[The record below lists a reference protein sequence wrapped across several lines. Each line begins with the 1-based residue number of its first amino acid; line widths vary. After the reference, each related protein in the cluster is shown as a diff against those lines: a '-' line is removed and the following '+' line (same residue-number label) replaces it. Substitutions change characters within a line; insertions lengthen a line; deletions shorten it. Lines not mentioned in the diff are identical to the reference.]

1 MLRGASVLIKPERLK
16 RGATIGVVAPS
27 SPFPVALLQPGL
39 TYLRSLGYEVKAGEA
54 LDKRERYLAGDD
66 RDRADDLVCMF
77 RDPEVDAIFVARGG
91 YGSARL
97 LELLDFDI
105 IRAHP
110 KILVGFSDTTALQLG
125 LYARIGLVTY
135 SGLTLCGDVRDTGF
149 DAYTEAALWEALV
162 EDHISPVCGLSIL
175 REGNFQG
182 RLLGGC
188 LSLVA
193 SLVGTPFMPDL
204 TGAVLVLEDV
214 NEPPY
219 RIDRLL
225 NQLRMAGVFNTV
237 AGVILGEFQGCEEED
252 EEKGTHEDV
261 FQGLLDS
268 TTCPVLCGL
277 PYGHGTARRVL
288 PIGLPVSVLAE
299 TLSFT

>member
-1 MLRGASVLIKPERLK
+1 MIIPERLK
-16 RGATIGVVAPS
+16 PGDTIGVVAPS
-27 SPFPVALLQPGL
+27 SPFPVAQLQPGMA
-39 TYLRSLGYEVKAGEA
+39 YLRSLGYEVKEGEA
-54 LDKRERYLAGDD
+54 LYKRERYLAGDD
-66 RDRADDLVCMF
+66 RDRADDLMRMF
-77 RDPEVDAIFVARGG
+77 RDPEVEAIFVARGG

-125 LYARIGLVTY
+125 LFARTGLVTF
-135 SGLTLCGDVRDTGF
+135 SGLTLCGDVLDTGF

-162 EDHISPVCGLSIL
+162 EDHFAPISGLSIL
-175 REGNFQG
+175 REGNCRG

-214 NEPPY
+214 NEPLY
-219 RIDRLL
+219 KIDRLL
-225 NQLRMAGVFNTV
+225 NQLRMAGVFDML
-237 AGVILGEFQGCEEED
+237 AGVIMGNFRGCEEE
-252 EEKGTHEDV
+252 EEKGTLEDV
-261 FQGLLDS
+261 FQGLREA
-268 TTCPVLCGL
+268 TICPLLCGL
-277 PYGHGTARRVL
+277 PYGHGPARRLL
-288 PIGLPVSVLAE
+288 PIGLPVRVSGE
-299 TLSFT
+299 TLSFSSPGVRS